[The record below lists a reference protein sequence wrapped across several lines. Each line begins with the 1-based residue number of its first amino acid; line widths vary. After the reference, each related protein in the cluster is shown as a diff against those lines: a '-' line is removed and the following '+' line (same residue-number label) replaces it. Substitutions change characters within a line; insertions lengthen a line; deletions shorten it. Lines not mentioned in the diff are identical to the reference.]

1 MLCVRA
7 QVQCLQAL
15 DMSSGVRSAAL
26 NTTTSPTPSSS
37 SAAAAQFPDFI
48 TLNHHSFA
56 LLAGFFL
63 VEDSLMKTV
72 GND

>member
-1 MLCVRA
+1 
-7 QVQCLQAL
+7 
-15 DMSSGVRSAAL
+15 MSSGVRSA
-26 NTTTSPTPSSS
+26 
-37 SAAAAQFPDFI
+37 SAVSAGATAAPVFPDFI

-72 GND
+72 PPVSLHVFCFAVVFDVMM